1 MTRHEIID
9 DLINIIND
17 EIPYYDETEFHNLSD
32 GEKNLYHM
40 EVEEAV
46 TEILNGLLQL
56 EKM

>member
-9 DLINIIND
+9 DLINLIND
-17 EIPYYDETEFHNLSD
+17 EIPYYDEAEFHNLSNE
-32 GEKNLYHM
+32 EKSLYHM